1 MGYRKQPKPLILT
14 FENDEELAG
23 LEVHVRRKSLG
34 EYLEIVGLAESDIDG
49 PVLVRQLEEF
59 TRSLISWNL
68 EEEDG
73 TPVPPSRDAVFAQDK
88 DLMLKVATRWIERLE
103 GVVDAPLPES
113 SPAGEPSPEASIPM
127 EPLSSH
133 PTPTAVPA

>member
-1 MGYRKQPKPLILT
+1 MGYVRKTKPIILT

-34 EYLEIVGLAESDIDG
+34 EYLELVGLAESEIDA
-49 PVLVRQLEEF
+49 PALVRQLEEF
-59 TRSLISWNL
+59 AGSLISWNL

-73 TPVPPSRDAVFAQDK
+73 TPVPPTRDAVFAQDK
-88 DLMLKVATRWIERLE
+88 DFMVRVATRWIERLE

-127 EPLSSH
+127 EPLSDH
-133 PTPTAVPA
+133 PAPTAVPA